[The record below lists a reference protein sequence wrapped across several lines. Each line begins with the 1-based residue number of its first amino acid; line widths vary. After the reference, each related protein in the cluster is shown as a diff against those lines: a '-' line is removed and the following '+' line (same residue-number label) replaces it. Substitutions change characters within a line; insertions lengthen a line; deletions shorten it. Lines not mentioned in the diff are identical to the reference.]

1 MLDAIDEQ
9 VSILKDVNDTE
20 IGYLGVIE
28 NIEEINDEDISN
40 YQVWIIQQK
49 LQYLSSSLNFAKE
62 HMNHWTWEKCYETT
76 IKQLKISGITHAT
89 NV

>member
-28 NIEEINDEDISN
+28 NIKEIDDEEISN

-49 LQYLSSSLNFAKE
+49 LQYLTLSLHFANE
-62 HMNHWTWEKCYETT
+62 HMNHWTREKCCKTT
-76 IKQLKISGITHAT
+76 IK
-89 NV
+89 